1 MTMNPSTAH
10 FDTAMRGYDRTAVD
24 VKVAALTD
32 ERMAFERRAVELE
45 REMTRMRTSLANGE
59 SAPYYITLSRKMESI
74 LREADEDSQRTKG
87 EAEMAGQRE
96 RERAISVAEE
106 LMARTKD
113 ENDRREAETR
123 ATIEGMI
130 GAARAEAERI
140 REESTNSAAAMVGS
154 TADVVEKARIKGAQ
168 IATEVETKLTAQR
181 EQFERDTVSRQET
194 AERRLAETA
203 QMAEQMKAE
212 AARMTEDSQ
221 RAAKALIEAART
233 AATELIAETTSRAER
248 LQQDAERELAAL
260 THRRDSINAQLSTVR
275 ETLSSLSGGAL
286 AK

>member
-1 MTMNPSTAH
+1 MTMNPSTSH
-10 FDTAMRGYDRTAVD
+10 FDTAMRGYDRAAVD
-24 VKVAALTD
+24 AKVAQLTD
-32 ERMAFERRAVELE
+32 ERISFERRSAELE
-45 REMTRMRTSLANGE
+45 REMARMKQSLANGE
-59 SAPYYITLSRKMESI
+59 SAPYYITLSRKLENI
-74 LREADEDSQRTKG
+74 LRDADEDAQRTQSD
-87 EAEMAGQRE
+87 AELAGQRE
-96 RERAISVAEE
+96 RERAMAVAEE
-106 LMARTKD
+106 LMARTK
-113 ENDRREAETR
+113 EETDRREAETK
-123 ATIEGMI
+123 AQIEGMI
-130 GAARAEAERI
+130 QAARAEAERV
-140 REESTNSAAAMVGS
+140 RHEATEKAAAMVAS
-154 TADVVEKARIKGAQ
+154 TSDVVEKARIKGAQ

-181 EQFERDTVSRQET
+181 EQFERDTVTRQET

-233 AATELIAETTSRAER
+233 AASELIAETTSRAER

>member
-1 MTMNPSTAH
+1 MTMNPSTSH
-10 FDTAMRGYDRTAVD
+10 FDTAMRGYDRAAVD
-24 VKVAALTD
+24 AKVAALTD
-32 ERMAFERRAVELE
+32 ERVAYERRAAELE
-45 REMTRMRTSLANGE
+45 REMTRMKQSLANGE
-59 SAPYYITLSRKMESI
+59 SAPYYITLSRKLENI
-74 LREADEDSQRTKG
+74 LRDADEDSQRTKSD
-87 EAEMAGQRE
+87 AEIAGQRE
-96 RERAISVAEE
+96 RERAMSVGED

-113 ENDRREAETR
+113 ETDRRETETR
-123 ATIEGMI
+123 AQIEGMI
-130 GAARAEAERI
+130 GSARSEAERV
-140 REESTNSAAAMVGS
+140 RQESTDKAAQLVAS
-154 TADVVEKARIKGAQ
+154 TSDVVEKARIKGAQ

-221 RAAKALIEAART
+221 RAAKALIEAARA
-233 AATELIAETTSRAER
+233 AATELITETTSRAER

>member
-1 MTMNPSTAH
+1 MTMNPSTSH
-10 FDTAMRGYDRTAVD
+10 FDTAMRGYDRAAVD
-24 VKVAALTD
+24 AKVAQLTD
-32 ERMAFERRAVELE
+32 ERVSFERRSAELE
-45 REMTRMRTSLANGE
+45 REMARMKQSLANGE
-59 SAPYYITLSRKMESI
+59 SAPYYITLSRKLENI
-74 LREADEDSQRTKG
+74 LRDADEDAQRTQSD
-87 EAEMAGQRE
+87 AELAGQRE
-96 RERAISVAEE
+96 RERAMAVAEE
-106 LMARTKD
+106 LMSRTK
-113 ENDRREAETR
+113 EETDRREAETK
-123 ATIEGMI
+123 AQIEGMI
-130 GAARAEAERI
+130 HASRSEAERV
-140 REESTNSAAAMVGS
+140 RQEATEKAAAMVGS
-154 TADVVEKARIKGAQ
+154 TSDVVEKARIKGAQ

-181 EQFERDTVSRQET
+181 EQFERDTVTRQET

-212 AARMTEDSQ
+212 AVRMTEDSQ

-233 AATELIAETTSRAER
+233 AASELITETTSRAER

>member
-1 MTMNPSTAH
+1 MNQSTSN
-10 FDTAMRGYDRTAVD
+10 FDTAMRGYDRAAVD
-24 VKVAALTD
+24 AKVAQLTD
-32 ERMAFERRAVELE
+32 ERIAFERRAAELE
-45 REMTRMRTSLANGE
+45 REMVRMRQSLENGE
-59 SAPYYITLSRKMESI
+59 SAPYYITLSRKMEGI
-74 LREADEDSQRTKG
+74 LREAHEDADRTKAD
-87 EAEMAGQRE
+87 AELAGQRE
-96 RERAISVAEE
+96 RERAMSVAEE
-106 LMARTKD
+106 LMGRTKD
-113 ENDRREAETR
+113 ESDRREAETR
-123 ATIEGMI
+123 AQIEGMI
-130 GAARAEAERI
+130 NAARSEAERV
-140 REESTNSAAAMVGS
+140 RQEATDKAAQLVASTS
-154 TADVVEKARIKGAQ
+154 DVVEKARIKGAQ

-233 AATELIAETTSRAER
+233 AASELIAETTSRAER

>member
-1 MTMNPSTAH
+1 MTMNPSTSH
-10 FDTAMRGYDRTAVD
+10 FDTAMRGYDRAAVD
-24 VKVAALTD
+24 AKVSTLTD
-32 ERMAFERRAVELE
+32 ERLAFERRAVELE
-45 REMTRMRTSLANGE
+45 REMARMKQSLANGE
-59 SAPYYITLSRKMESI
+59 SAPYYITLSRKLENI
-74 LREADEDSQRTKG
+74 LRDADEDAQRTN
-87 EAEMAGQRE
+87 ADADLAGQRE
-96 RERAISVAEE
+96 RERAMSMAEE
-106 LMARTKD
+106 LMTRTKD
-113 ENDRREAETR
+113 HADAREAETR
-123 ATIEGMI
+123 AQIEGMI
-130 GAARAEAERI
+130 SAARAEADRV
-140 REESTNSAAAMVGS
+140 RQESTDQAASMVAS
-154 TADVVEKARIKGAQ
+154 TSDVVEKARIKGAQ
-168 IATEVETKLTAQR
+168 IATEVETKLSAQR
-181 EQFERDTVSRQET
+181 EQFERDTVARQET

-233 AATELIAETTSRAER
+233 AASELIAETTSRAER

>member
-1 MTMNPSTAH
+1 
-10 FDTAMRGYDRTAVD
+10 MRGYDRAAVD
-24 VKVAALTD
+24 AKVAALTD
-32 ERMAFERRAVELE
+32 ERVAYERRAAELE
-45 REMTRMRTSLANGE
+45 REMTRMKQSLANGE
-59 SAPYYITLSRKMESI
+59 SAPYYITLSRKLENI
-74 LREADEDSQRTKG
+74 LRDADEDSQRTKSD
-87 EAEMAGQRE
+87 AEIAGQRE
-96 RERAISVAEE
+96 RERAMSVGED

-113 ENDRREAETR
+113 ETDRRETETR
-123 ATIEGMI
+123 AQIEGMI
-130 GAARAEAERI
+130 GSARSEAERV
-140 REESTNSAAAMVGS
+140 RQESTDKAAQLVAS
-154 TADVVEKARIKGAQ
+154 TSDVVEKARIKGAQ

-221 RAAKALIEAART
+221 RAAKALIEAARA
-233 AATELIAETTSRAER
+233 AATELITETTSRAER

>member
-1 MTMNPSTAH
+1 MTMNQSTSN
-10 FDTAMRGYDRTAVD
+10 FDTAMRGYDRAAVD
-24 VKVAALTD
+24 AKVAQLTD
-32 ERMAFERRAVELE
+32 ERVSFERRAAELE
-45 REMTRMRTSLANGE
+45 REMARMRQSLENGE
-59 SAPYYITLSRKMESI
+59 SAPYYITLSRKMEGI
-74 LREADEDSQRTKG
+74 LREAHEDADRVKAD
-87 EAEMAGQRE
+87 AEMASQRE
-96 RERAISVAEE
+96 RERAMSVAEE
-106 LMARTKD
+106 LMGRTKD
-113 ENDRREAETR
+113 ENDRREAEVR
-123 ATIEGMI
+123 AQIEGMI
-130 GAARAEAERI
+130 NAARSEADRVRQEATDKAAQLVA
-140 REESTNSAAAMVGS
+140 STS
-154 TADVVEKARIKGAQ
+154 DVVEKARIKGAQ

-233 AATELIAETTSRAER
+233 AASELIAETTSRAER